1 MRGTG
6 EDVQTMSPQILLNQL
21 DTETTMKQALMA
33 VLSNNQRVES
43 RVNVLTGETL
53 PALSIY
59 HYKL

>member
-33 VLSNNQRVES
+33 VLSNNQRVE